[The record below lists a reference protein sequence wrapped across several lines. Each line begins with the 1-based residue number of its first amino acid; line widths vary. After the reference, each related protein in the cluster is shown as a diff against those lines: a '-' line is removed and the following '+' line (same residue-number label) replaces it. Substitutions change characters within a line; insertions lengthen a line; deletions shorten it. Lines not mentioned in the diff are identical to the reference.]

1 MPGLNEAFDRIGVA
15 LEHHLPMTHAAG
27 VALAV
32 TDREAILRV
41 AVRGVADAAAATPVR
56 PETRFQIGSISKSF
70 ASIVAMQEVEAGRL
84 DLHVSINE
92 VLPWLGLPEPF
103 GPITLHHLLTHTS
116 GLAIGSDESPT
127 GLGAVAI
134 MTSVPPTSPPGERYS
149 YSNDAYKL
157 VGFAL
162 ERVTGMPIHELIRA
176 RLLGPLGMTSSV
188 AAITAAERA
197 DMATGYS
204 PMFTDRPPQLTHPL
218 VPATWIHSNSADGS
232 IVSNVIDMSAYARLL
247 LARGDVPDGQGERL
261 ISADAF
267 EQLTTSHAQDP
278 DDREFD
284 YGYGLDV
291 SRNGDGLS
299 TVGHSGGMVGYT
311 ALLRTLP
318 VEGLGC
324 VVLQNGEGGKR
335 GIVRYALEVVR
346 AALAGEPLPEPW
358 IPGDPEHVP
367 GAAAFAGRFE
377 GDRRSIEIEALPDER
392 LRLKAGPLGIVL
404 QRDPLEEPG
413 DSFLVPHPSLERY
426 HLTFGRDADGRVVEA
441 FHGSDWFRGEGWAGS
456 MPPAPPDE
464 WLAYPGLYRS
474 NNPWYPAIRVVLR
487 KGRLAASISLDLPEE
502 ELTPLPDG
510 SFALGETWTPR
521 RLRFDRIV
529 DGKTVIADYNGGRW
543 YRSFEE

>member
-1 MPGLNEAFDRIGVA
+1 
-15 LEHHLPMTHAAG
+15 MTHAAG
-27 VALAV
+27 IALAV
-32 TDREAILRV
+32 TDREAILGV
-41 AVRGVADAAAATPVR
+41 AVRGVADAAAARPVR

-70 ASIVAMQEVEAGRL
+70 ASIVALQEVEAGRL
-84 DLHVSINE
+84 DLDVSINE
-92 VLPWLGLPEPF
+92 LLPWLGLPEPF

-134 MTSVPPTSPPGERYS
+134 MTSVPPTSPPGERYW

-162 ERVTGMPIHELIRA
+162 ERVTGMPIHELIRE

-188 AAITAAERA
+188 AAITETERA

-267 EQLTTSHAQDP
+267 ERLTTSHAVDP

-291 SRNGDGLS
+291 GRNGEGLS

-324 VVLQNGEGGKR
+324 VVLQNGEGSKR

-346 AALAGEPLPEPW
+346 AALAGEPLPDPW

-367 GAAAFAGRFE
+367 GAEAFAGRFE
-377 GDRRSIEIEALPDER
+377 GDRRSIEIEALPDQR

-426 HLTFGRDADGRVVEA
+426 HLTFGRDPDGRVVEA

-464 WLAYPGLYRS
+464 WPAYPGLYRS

-487 KGRLAASISLDLPEE
+487 KGRLAASVSLDLPEE

-510 SFALGETWTPR
+510 SFAMGETWTPR
-521 RLRFDRIV
+521 RLRFDRMV